1 MSKKNFKTGLDNLIV
16 NSNIDDSIKNN
27 GKKDETVEGTDV
39 ERINWLL
46 LKIER
51 LQDELHKWRT
61 GFLTVDE
68 FHDSLKKFNLKY
80 NSETNDFEV
89 IG

>member
-16 NSNIDDSIKNN
+16 NSDIDQSIKNN
-27 GKKDETVEGTDV
+27 GKKDAPTEATDA
-39 ERINWLL
+39 ERIDWLL

-61 GFLTVDE
+61 GKLSVEE
-68 FHDSLKKFNLKY
+68 FHTSLEKFNLKY

-89 IG
+89 I